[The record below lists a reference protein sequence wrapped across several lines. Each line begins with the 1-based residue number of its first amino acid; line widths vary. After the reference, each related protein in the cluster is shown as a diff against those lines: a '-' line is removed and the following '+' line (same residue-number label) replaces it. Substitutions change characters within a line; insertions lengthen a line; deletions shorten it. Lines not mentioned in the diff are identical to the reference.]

1 MGINTGYISFLQPM
15 PISRQG
21 PCNRHLRYFN
31 LPHCLFA
38 LDHIPTSAS
47 PLTATK
53 ADLHLHCMSLQHA
66 STSPPPYPVKIHCHN
81 RRLPLYQIAAPDVAL
96 AATPP
101 QSQGDSLQPQSQ
113 GHCLQPQSQGYCL
126 QPQSHGYCLQPRR
139 PRMTANNLNLRAN
152 AAATSQDD
160 CLSYSLSANAAA
172 AVSGP
177 VHNAMAKES

>member
-1 MGINTGYISFLQPM
+1 ML
-15 PISRQG
+15 ISRQS

-38 LDHIPTSAS
+38 LDNIPTSAS

-96 AATPP
+96 AATLAQP
-101 QSQGDSLQPQSQ
+101 QGDSLQPQS
-113 GHCLQPQSQGYCL
+113 HGYCL
-126 QPQSHGYCLQPRR
+126 QPQSQGYCLQPRR
-139 PRMTANNLNLRAN
+139 PRMTANNLIIRAN

-177 VHNAMAKES
+177 LNNAMTKES

>member
-1 MGINTGYISFLQPM
+1 ML
-15 PISRQG
+15 ISRQG

-38 LDHIPTSAS
+38 LDNIPTSAS

-81 RRLPLYQIAAPDVAL
+81 RRLPLYQIAASDVAI

-101 QSQGDSLQPQSQ
+101 QSQGDSVQPQYR
-113 GHCLQPQSQGYCL
+113 GYCL
-126 QPQSHGYCLQPRR
+126 QPQSQGYCLQPRR
-139 PRMTANNLNLRAN
+139 PRMTANNLILRAN

-177 VHNAMAKES
+177 LNNAMTKES